1 MDIERNYSTP
11 INMMMIEIHGQALTI
26 GGGVSMIAGR
36 ARFFSSSCMA

>member
-11 INMMMIEIHGQALTI
+11 INMMIEIHGQALTI